1 MGARAC
7 GFWRTD
13 DAPTP
18 TAAHGNAPRFID
30 VQSAMVATRGSHPF
44 PTMTDSDI
52 DVHLI
57 PDTLADL
64 ERWICWQA
72 VERDGKV
79 TKVPIKPYHTNGTP
93 NASATDPATWRDL
106 ETALAFHE
114 SDRVRTDG
122 LGFVFAPETPIVGV
136 DLDDCRDP
144 ATGELD
150 SWARDIVERL
160 DSYTE
165 VSPSG
170 RGIHVLLEGELPP
183 GRNRRGA
190 VEMYDTDRFFTV
202 TTDHIEATPRTV
214 ERRQD
219 ALLGVHYEYVQTPPD
234 EEASASDIEKAAE
247 EAAETDASPDSGS
260 SVKPTT
266 ETGTD
271 DADDDVMAIGS
282 DSGLYARYGLDYPDI
297 EDPGLEAA
305 LHGLSPPALPD
316 PLPTSMDDIAGPGVP
331 LDDEELLERAM
342 DSKSGAVIEALYD
355 GREELWGGRDSRYP
369 SQSEADMGLCFYL
382 GFWTGGDPERM
393 DRLFR
398 NSGLYRGKWD
408 RVHFANGATYG
419 AVCVA
424 RTLLTVDDYYTPPS
438 ETAPSSSTG
447 RRESADDSHVPPGAS
462 GDPVP
467 PPIEAGA
474 AEDARRLAAKVQ
486 RQQRELDGAHE
497 RIADLEERLRRY
509 RAVLGIEAS
518 DDGPRSIGN
527 EGDADAVR
535 NGSHTNPVTQR
546 QSGFDYSDDQEAERS
561 SETHSSPLED
571 QTSAD
576 EEGSKRS
583 RDRSGGLTGHLRRWF
598 S

>member
-1 MGARAC
+1 
-7 GFWRTD
+7 
-13 DAPTP
+13 
-18 TAAHGNAPRFID
+18 
-30 VQSAMVATRGSHPF
+30 
-44 PTMTDSDI
+44 MTESDI

-57 PDTLADL
+57 PDMLAEL
-64 ERWICWQA
+64 EQWICWQA
-72 VERDGKV
+72 VERDGKA

-122 LGFVFAPETPIVGV
+122 IGFVFAPETPIVGV

-170 RGIHVLLEGELPP
+170 HGVHVLLEGELPP

-190 VEMYDTDRFFTV
+190 VEMYDKARFFTV
-202 TTDHIEATPRTV
+202 TTDHLEDTPRTV

-219 ALLGVHYEYVQTPPD
+219 VLLGVHYEYVQTPPD
-234 EEASASDIEKAAE
+234 EEASVSDLE
-247 EAAETDASPDSGS
+247 EATEGSAEADVSGEDSGS
-260 SVKPTT
+260 SVEPPS

-271 DADDDVMAIGS
+271 NADRDVMAIGS

-305 LHGLSPPALPD
+305 LHGLSPSALPD
-316 PLPTSMDDIAGPGVP
+316 PLPTSMDDIAGPGVA

-355 GREELWGGRDSRYP
+355 GRDELWGCRDSRYP

-438 ETAPSSSTG
+438 ETAPSSSTE
-447 RRESADDSHVPPGAS
+447 RRESADDSHAPLGAS
-462 GDPVP
+462 REPVP

-497 RIADLEERLRRY
+497 RIVDLEKRLRRY
-509 RAVLGIEAS
+509 RAVLGIDVS
-518 DDGPRSIGN
+518 GDGPRSIGS
-527 EGDADAVR
+527 ERGADAVR
-535 NGSHTNPVTQR
+535 NGSHTDPVTQR
-546 QSGFDYSDDQEAERS
+546 QSGFDSCNDPETERS
-561 SETHSSPLED
+561 AETHSRRLED
-571 QTSAD
+571 QTLADGDEPSHEAD
-576 EEGSKRS
+576 EEGSEPS
-583 RDRSGGLTGHLRRWF
+583 PDPYSGLTGRLRRWF

>member
-1 MGARAC
+1 
-7 GFWRTD
+7 
-13 DAPTP
+13 
-18 TAAHGNAPRFID
+18 
-30 VQSAMVATRGSHPF
+30 
-44 PTMTDSDI
+44 MTESDI

-64 ERWICWQA
+64 DQWICWQE
-72 VERDGKV
+72 VERDGKA
-79 TKVPIKPYHTNGTP
+79 TKVPTKPYHTNGTP

-144 ATGELD
+144 GTGELD

-190 VEMYDTDRFFTV
+190 VEMYDEARFFTV
-202 TTDHIEATPRTV
+202 TTDHLEDTPRTV

-234 EEASASDIEKAAE
+234 GASASDLE
-247 EAAETDASPDSGS
+247 EE
-260 SVKPTT
+260 TT
-266 ETGTD
+266 ETDG
-271 DADDDVMAIGS
+271 ADGNVIAIGS

-297 EDPGLEAA
+297 EGPGLEAA
-305 LHGLSPPALPD
+305 LHGLSPSALPA
-316 PLPTSMDDIAGPGVP
+316 PLPTSMEDIAGPGVD
-331 LDDEELLERAM
+331 LDDEELLKRAM

-355 GREELWGGRDSRYP
+355 GRDELWSGRDSRYP

-419 AVCVA
+419 EVCIG
-424 RTLLTVDDYYTPPS
+424 RTLLQVDDYYSPPANS
-438 ETAPSSSTG
+438 SDQSDSMSSRPTIDSRSTGASGPSSSSSTD
-447 RRESADDSHVPPGAS
+447 AQA
-462 GDPVP
+462 
-467 PPIEAGA
+467 I
-474 AEDARRLAAKVQ
+474 EDAKRLATKVQ
-486 RQQRELDGAHE
+486 QQQRELQTLREHIETLEKRLQWYRQVLAVQ
-497 RIADLEERLRRY
+497 ADRHPLEEDDRDSEGLPELY
-509 RAVLGIEAS
+509 DEGLDS
-518 DDGPRSIGN
+518 DPS
-527 EGDADAVR
+527 
-535 NGSHTNPVTQR
+535 
-546 QSGFDYSDDQEAERS
+546 
-561 SETHSSPLED
+561 
-571 QTSAD
+571 TSAFHLSPAPFTLDPACISTDMATD
-576 EEGSKRS
+576 EVHEMEREDGD
-583 RDRSGGLTGHLRRWF
+583 DRPSEPNEDSTGRTGVTGRLRRWF
-598 S
+598 W

>member
-1 MGARAC
+1 
-7 GFWRTD
+7 
-13 DAPTP
+13 
-18 TAAHGNAPRFID
+18 
-30 VQSAMVATRGSHPF
+30 
-44 PTMTDSDI
+44 MTESDI

-64 ERWICWQA
+64 EQWICWQEI
-72 VERDGKV
+72 ERDGKA

-93 NASATDPATWRDL
+93 NASATDPATWRNL

-122 LGFVFAPETPIVGV
+122 LGFVFVPETPIVGV

-190 VEMYDTDRFFTV
+190 VEMYDTARFFTV

-214 ERRQD
+214 EHRQD

-234 EEASASDIEKAAE
+234 EEASASDIEEATV
-247 EAAETDASPDSGS
+247 EAAETAVSGADSTS
-260 SVKPTT
+260 SAEPPS
-266 ETGTD
+266 EAEID
-271 DADDDVMAIGS
+271 DADSDAMAIGS

-305 LHGLSPPALPD
+305 LHGLSPSALPD
-316 PLPTSMDDIAGPGVP
+316 PLPTSMDDIAGPGVA

-342 DSKSGAVIEALYD
+342 DSKSGVVIEALYD

-398 NSGLYRGKWD
+398 DSGLMRGKWD

-419 AVCVA
+419 EVCLS

-447 RRESADDSHVPPGAS
+447 RRGPADDSNAS
-462 GDPVP
+462 TRTSRDPDP
-467 PPIEAGA
+467 PPMEAEA
-474 AEDARRLAAKVQ
+474 VEDAKRLAAKVQ
-486 RQQRELDGAHE
+486 RQQRELDTAHE

-509 RAVLGIEAS
+509 RAVLGVDAS
-518 DDGPRSIGN
+518 GDGPCATGSGW
-527 EGDADAVR
+527 GVDAVR
-535 NGSHTNPVTQR
+535 NGSHTTPVAPR
-546 QSGFDYSDDQEAERS
+546 QSGLDYSDDQEAERFT
-561 SETHSSPLED
+561 ETHSSLLED

-576 EEGSKRS
+576 EDEPSHEADEEGSES
-583 RDRSGGLTGHLRRWF
+583 SESPGGLTGRLCRWF
-598 S
+598 F